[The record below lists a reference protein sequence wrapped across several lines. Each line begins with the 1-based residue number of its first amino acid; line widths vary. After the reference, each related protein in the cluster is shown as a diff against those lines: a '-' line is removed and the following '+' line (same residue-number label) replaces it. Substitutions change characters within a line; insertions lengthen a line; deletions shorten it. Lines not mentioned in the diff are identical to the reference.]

1 MTCIMEH
8 NARNKILNGV
18 LESKMINHNKMKSQI
33 AGLESAVNII
43 EGKWRSK
50 IIWSIGSST
59 FRFGQLHIR
68 LHDISKKIL
77 AQQLRQLEET
87 GIVYRTMYAQIPP
100 KVEYSLTEKGIELLA
115 ILEVLAIWGIE
126 SIFEKKNAMSEP

>member
-1 MTCIMEH
+1 MIQ
-8 NARNKILNGV
+8 NKETN
-18 LESKMINHNKMKSQI
+18 QA

-43 EGKWRSK
+43 GGKWKSK
-50 IIWSIGSST
+50 IIWDIGNT
-59 FRFGQLHIR
+59 TVRFGQLHSR

-77 AQQLRQLEET
+77 AQQLRHLEET

-126 SIFEKKNAMSEP
+126 SIFEEKNVKSDL